1 MTSFEGQLIYL
12 RRIIYL
18 IHESNKQDVYFLKL
32 ASTPRYSW
40 NGLRNALSRRCGL
53 SANFFCENHPFS
65 INGLQFYQL
74 QSNKMR
80 DLVSG
85 IWTLKCTRS
94 HHFSSTIKKISGAG
108 VAPPYPPR
116 WVGLPAA
123 HMKLSNFL
131 NIWRRKK
138 SKKPTES
145 SFCVESDY
153 GLLYIV
159 NCPPIED
166 RRIAE
171 NSHPGTYMSTQLV
184 SYKKK
189 TV

>member
-1 MTSFEGQLIYL
+1 M
-12 RRIIYL
+12 
-18 IHESNKQDVYFLKL
+18 

-40 NGLRNALSRRCGL
+40 NGLRNTLSRRCGL

-94 HHFSSTIKKISGAG
+94 HHFSSTIKKISGRG
-108 VAPPYPPR
+108 WHPR
-116 WVGLPAA
+116 TPQDGSVCRRCSWNF
-123 HMKLSNFL
+123 SNFL

-171 NSHPGTYMSTQLV
+171 NSHPGT
-184 SYKKK
+184 
-189 TV
+189 